1 MDFMKKESETKKSTE
16 FKRFEDFTRKLVA
29 VPKEEIK
36 KREQA
41 EKAKKETSK

>member
-1 MDFMKKESETKKSTE
+1 MQKKKAKTTDNVE

-36 KREQA
+36 RREQA
-41 EKAKKETSK
+41 EKEKKKKTA

>member
-1 MDFMKKESETKKSTE
+1 MKKQTNPNNGNKE
-16 FKRFEDFTRKLVA
+16 FERFADFTRKLVA

-41 EKAKKETSK
+41 EKDKKEAKRTK